1 MPLLPVC
8 QFLWAQKRL
17 ERIRHAISAT
27 SQDIMESLT
36 FEHLSIA
43 PRLVIVA
50 FSVVVRSSS
59 RIRLPNLFFSTVQQ
73 SERAS
78 QWRSVILSMSSTCYS
93 RVVTRQIHLREIVE
107 VFKMWVKH
115 SEQYDLELS
124 HCKERRVLRTVF

>member
-27 SQDIMESLT
+27 SQYIMESLT

-59 RIRLPNLFFSTVQQ
+59 RIRLPNLFFCSPTVGACFAMEKRY
-73 SERAS
+73 SKYER
-78 QWRSVILSMSSTCYS
+78 Y
-93 RVVTRQIHLREIVE
+93 
-107 VFKMWVKH
+107 
-115 SEQYDLELS
+115 
-124 HCKERRVLRTVF
+124 VLFARCDKADSFA